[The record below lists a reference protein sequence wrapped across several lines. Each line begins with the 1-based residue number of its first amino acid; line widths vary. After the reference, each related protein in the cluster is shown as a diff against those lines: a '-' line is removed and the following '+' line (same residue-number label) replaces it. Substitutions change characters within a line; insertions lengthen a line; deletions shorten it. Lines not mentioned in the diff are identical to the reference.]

1 MILKGLAIITTLA
14 LSLSQV
20 LAADQQ
26 PALFE
31 KKRSNV
37 SFNKVMVMSLMRT
50 IIEPRMNEI
59 LFYI

>member
-26 PALFE
+26 PLFE